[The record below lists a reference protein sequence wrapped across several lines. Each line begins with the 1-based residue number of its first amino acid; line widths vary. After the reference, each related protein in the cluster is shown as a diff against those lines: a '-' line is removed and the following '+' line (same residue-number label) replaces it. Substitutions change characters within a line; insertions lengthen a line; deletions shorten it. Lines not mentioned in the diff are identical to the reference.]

1 VDGVA
6 QVPARFEAWL
16 VDGTTKD
23 TWNLREKQQARVAVL
38 TDGAT
43 RSMQLVVGTSAYVS
57 EKLRDLEALPR
68 KYALDAPYPN
78 PSSGPVAFQ
87 VGLPQ
92 SDRVTVEVYNIL
104 GQRIATL
111 KDREQMTAGYHT
123 VVWNAPRLASGLYFV
138 RMEAGS
144 YRETQKLMRV
154 R

>member
-1 VDGVA
+1 
-6 QVPARFEAWL
+6 
-16 VDGTTKD
+16 
-23 TWNLREKQQARVAVL
+23 
-38 TDGAT
+38 
-43 RSMQLVVGTSAYVS
+43 
-57 EKLRDLEALPR
+57 
-68 KYALDAPYPN
+68 
-78 PSSGPVAFQ
+78 
-87 VGLPQ
+87 
-92 SDRVTVEVYNIL
+92 VEVYNIL